1 MKLLHNGNKML
12 AEIGHSTVICI
23 LHNIV
28 SPRYIQL
35 LQQEMNGTKSPLVHV
50 KMAQY
55 LYIIL
60 TVYPI
65 DVIAKVGPEVVQTY
79 LSQCINN
86 PSAETRTIGR
96 KAFLLW
102 QNIDEGSADQL
113 FNTLD

>member
-1 MKLLHNGNKML
+1 ML

-60 TVYPI
+60 TVYPT
-65 DVIAKVGPEVVQTY
+65 DVIAKVGPEVV
-79 LSQCINN
+79 
-86 PSAETRTIGR
+86 
-96 KAFLLW
+96 
-102 QNIDEGSADQL
+102 
-113 FNTLD
+113 